1 MSDSVDEF
9 FRRMGI
15 PRHDEDPASRP
26 LRDSDSGSQHGQQ
39 RAEPAAR
46 TGSSAPDEPGSIFHE
61 LGKLRRDAEDLQRR
75 FAVDPAALH
84 QGSDGT
90 GSVAV
95 TIDSEGRVTDVH
107 LKQSWRHAVGEQ
119 SLGAA
124 VLDAV
129 TDAGMRRLA
138 AWGADVAAVAADGLG
153 PYGPPDPAPQENTS
167 VAAFR
172 TAMAADSTQT
182 RQAVQ
187 ELVSLLQGVETELD
201 DLERRVDRRLAQN
214 VVGVS
219 PSHLVKVTVT
229 GGGQVTDVGIQPRFL
244 KRTDDPGIARELR
257 SAFQAAYERVGALGL
272 QGLLGDGPL
281 ARLHALGEDPAGL
294 LGKLGLDS
302 RGAGGES
309 RASGIDDRRR

>member
-1 MSDSVDEF
+1 MSDSADEF

-15 PRHDEDPASRP
+15 LRYEEEQASQP
-26 LRDSDSGSQHGQQ
+26 LSDSAGQQ
-39 RAEPAAR
+39 RAEPASG
-46 TGSSAPDEPGSIFHE
+46 TGCNAPGEPGSMFHD
-61 LGKLRRDAEDLQRR
+61 LGELRREAEDLQRR
-75 FAVDPAALH
+75 FAIDPAALH
-84 QGSDGT
+84 RGRDGT

-95 TIDSEGRVTDVH
+95 TVDSEGRVTDVH
-107 LKQSWRHAVGEQ
+107 LEHSWRCAVGGQ
-119 SLGAA
+119 ALGAA
-124 VLDAV
+124 VLEAV

-138 AWGADVAAVAADGLG
+138 AWGADVAADGDARHVSR
-153 PYGPPDPAPQENTS
+153 DPAARENT
-167 VAAFR
+167 AAAAPR
-172 TAMAADSTQT
+172 PVMAADSGQV
-182 RQAVQ
+182 RQAVR
-187 ELVSLLQGVETELD
+187 ELMSLLHGVESELD

-257 SAFQAAYERVGALGL
+257 SAFRAAYERVGTLGL

-281 ARLHALGEDPAGL
+281 ARLHSLGEDPTGL
-294 LGKLGLDS
+294 LSRLGLDS
-302 RGAGGES
+302 RGVARDAQS

>member
-15 PRHDEDPASRP
+15 PRYDEDRTSQRQ
-26 LRDSDSGSQHGQQ
+26 RDSDSGGQQ
-39 RAEPAAR
+39 RAEPTAR
-46 TGSSAPDEPGSIFHE
+46 TGPSVPGEPGSIFHD
-61 LGKLRRDAEDLQRR
+61 LGELRREAEDLQRR

-84 QGSDGT
+84 RGSDGT
-90 GSVAV
+90 GSVTVAV
-95 TIDSEGRVTDVH
+95 DSEGRVTDVH
-107 LKQSWRHAVGEQ
+107 LERSWRHAVGEQ
-119 SLGAA
+119 ALGAA
-124 VLDAV
+124 VLEAV

-138 AWGADVAAVAADGLG
+138 AWGADVAAVAADGSG
-153 PYGPPDPAPQENTS
+153 PQGPQDPAPQENAS
-167 VAAFR
+167 R
-172 TAMAADSTQT
+172 PMMAADSGHT

-187 ELVSLLQGVETELD
+187 ELVSMLQGVEAELD

-219 PSHLVKVTVT
+219 PNHLVKVTVT
-229 GGGQVTDVGIQPRFL
+229 GGGQVTDVGLQPRFL

-257 SAFQAAYERVGALGL
+257 SAFQAAYERVGTLGL

-294 LGKLGLDS
+294 LGALGLDS
-302 RGAGGES
+302 RGAGVDGQS
-309 RASGIDDRRR
+309 RVSGIDDRRR